1 MAEQPSDPAFAMT
14 ELQGWSLTQLES
26 RPDYGAGL
34 EEALRRSWNLAL
46 PPRVGDVLG
55 QVPVQAMRVAP
66 DRVWI
71 LAESAA
77 ALPAAAAES
86 WASALCLTHGRR
98 RYRLVGSRCM
108 EVLAKGIALDL
119 DGSGLAS
126 GRAAQTQLH
135 RVPVVL
141 HRREAQSF
149 DLFVPR
155 SFSESLEAWLADA
168 ARETGWKPL
177 ADAHPLPGNV
187 KHAHGLSTDTASVW
201 LRSGS
206 AATTGHVGLDQ
217 PSYRQRR
224 RDPA

>member
-1 MAEQPSDPAFAMT
+1 MAERPSDPGFAMT
-14 ELQGWSLTQLES
+14 ELQGWSLTQLDF
-26 RPDYGAGL
+26 RPDHGAGL
-34 EEALRRSWNLAL
+34 EAALRRCWNLSL

-55 QVPVQAMRVAP
+55 QAPVQAMRLAP
-66 DRVWI
+66 NRVWI

-77 ALPAAAAES
+77 AQPAEAAEA

-98 RYRLVGSRCM
+98 RYRLVGSRCT

-119 DGSGLAS
+119 EGSALAS

-135 RVPVVL
+135 RVPVLL

-168 ARETGWKPL
+168 ARETGWKP
-177 ADAHPLPGNV
+177 P
-187 KHAHGLSTDTASVW
+187 
-201 LRSGS
+201 
-206 AATTGHVGLDQ
+206 AAAQ
-217 PSYRQRR
+217 RPSR
-224 RDPA
+224 AM